1 VSDTTKKENNRDIIF
16 SREKKSIQ
24 QTNNNN
30 KCVLSHVC
38 LTKNQFLEETKRRKY
53 KYNIYKYVPCEHAII
68 IGP

>member
-16 SREKKSIQ
+16 SERKKH
-24 QTNNNN
+24 TTNNN

-38 LTKNQFLEETKRRKY
+38 LTKNQLLEETKRRKY